1 MSFKDGKFGILTVRY
16 AVTPDI
22 FYCDCKCGNELE
34 VWRSLLVNKVQLDC
48 LMCRRTLRQIVSLSL
63 HGHTRRKYRSVPKK
77 GKLVRVLQ
85 FMRAS
90 SEYHSW
96 ANMRS
101 RCTNPTHHAYA
112 DYGGRGIRVC
122 ERWSLPGGRGFR
134 NFIDDLGP
142 RSKGMT
148 LDRINA
154 QGHYEPTNCRWADR
168 DTQGQN
174 RRNVLWP
181 KSGKVKMPSV
191 ESIRAMETRIAA
203 DFDDMHPM

>member
-1 MSFKDGKFGILTVRY
+1 MSFKDGKFDILTVRY

-34 VWRSLLVNKVQLDC
+34 VWRSLLANKVQLDC
-48 LMCRRTLRQIVSLSL
+48 GMCRRTLAQIGRPSV
-63 HGHTRRKYRSVPKK
+63 HGHTRRKYRSVLKN
-77 GKLVRVLQ
+77 GKPHRALM

-90 SEYHSW
+90 SEYFSW
-96 ANMRS
+96 GSMRS
-101 RCTNPTHHAYA
+101 RCTCPTHHAYA

-122 ERWSLPGGRGFR
+122 ARWSLPGGRGFR
-134 NFIDDLGP
+134 NFIDDMGP
-142 RSKGMT
+142 RPMGMT
-148 LDRINA
+148 LDRINP

-181 KSGKVKMPSV
+181 KSGKIKMPSM
-191 ESIRAMETRIAA
+191 ESVRAMEARIQA
-203 DFDDMHPM
+203 DFDEMNPF